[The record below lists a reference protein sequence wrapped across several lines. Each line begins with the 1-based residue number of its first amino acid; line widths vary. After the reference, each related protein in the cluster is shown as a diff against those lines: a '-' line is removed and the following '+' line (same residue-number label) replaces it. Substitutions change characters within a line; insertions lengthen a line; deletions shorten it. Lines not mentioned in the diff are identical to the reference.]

1 MKDIKKIQEFFSK
14 PLNEGKQLDITD
26 FQKVVQAV
34 KSTGHPATVML
45 VPKWNEIEI
54 ITGMNAPDDMI
65 YDISKATSP
74 LGYNHK
80 ELSMS
85 GDSSSLGRGEYSEI
99 EKVNGGHM
107 DYRRF
112 EESVKEMEYG
122 DPVDAVFRKYAGKTI
137 EMDFED
143 MESDW
148 ANLLNDLEDYFPGDK
163 LSDFMDSGEADLY
176 LDDYNITLMEPIMD
190 KDVDLDVLKRAK
202 AKMDIDKMRYDAGM
216 PPMDS
221 IASLNEDEDID
232 FEYRAVL
239 DKFKDIMKGLD
250 VKEADALQQKL
261 KAYFAG
267 LDENMKKSFT
277 DYTNQ
282 ELAAYVKNTK
292 DKKAAKE
299 LHKRSQKLKNL
310 SRTDVNER
318 ADHVNPMVAKAYKDY
333 IKAKKDSAAD
343 IDFAED
349 PEKAYRYYSKKL
361 NNTYSTKADRDAIE
375 AILKKKYGS
384 ALEES
389 LKEMDINDPVA
400 MKFRAAQ
407 DKLAKMRAANA
418 GDDGNDKFF
427 RKSTAN
433 AKKLA
438 ALKKYREQLMRDM
451 EQEAEPEGGPIAD
464 KYGAELNKIDKAIA
478 MLQGSK
484 KGGMV
489 DPYADHISMQ
499 NAMMGLEENK
509 IIANRILKKYG
520 IKPLKTVATAVRGFR
535 QNVGSSQGYAYNR
548 TYPGYAWLSLHGIDS
563 KIIDQIE
570 QEFKEAGLEKLYRS
584 GGSSFTFLNNRDVN
598 EGGVAGWKKASMSMI
613 KHVQKQLDDMGVKYE
628 MGDTPYAPFKTI
640 YKPINKSDDWYD
652 KFDDLIWRANLRGV
666 VKTAMNEAEEED
678 ATDIVA
684 MDVPLFIRVLEYARE
699 DAQADMDL
707 HDLAEKAIAGT
718 KEAGVLTMDN
728 YDMLVGE
735 KESVDEAELTE
746 AYVPSNIKEFAK
758 RRGISSLVNKVAGWA
773 EKVGARI
780 TGGTAIGKNYNTLI
794 LDLGYQTADIRID
807 VEDETIEL
815 YDEPIYSFADFKNV
829 FMEEVTRQQAEHD
842 EEQLRRE
849 QGLEEKA
856 KEIAETIKLGLML
869 NEELCPKGKAYI
881 KRRLAAGEKSSA
893 YLSGRAVKVCKG
905 QMSGRSKKK

>member
-427 RKSTAN
+427 DA
-433 AKKLA
+433 AKLR
-438 ALKKYREQLMRDM
+438 ALKSKRAQIMRDM
-451 EQEAEPEGGPIAD
+451 EQEAEPEGGPIANR
-464 KYGAELNKIDKAIA
+464 YGDMLNAVDAEIA
-478 MLQGSK
+478 K
-484 KGGMV
+484 EK
-489 DPYADHISMQ
+489 
-499 NAMMGLEENK
+499 AMMGLEENK
-509 IIANRILKKYG
+509 PAFNVNNH
-520 IKPLKTVATAVRGFR
+520 IKA
-535 QNVGSSQGYAYNR
+535 
-548 TYPGYAWLSLHGIDS
+548 I
-563 KIIDQIE
+563 QI
-570 QEFKEAGLEKLYRS
+570 
-584 GGSSFTFLNNRDVN
+584 
-598 EGGVAGWKKASMSMI
+598 
-613 KHVQKQLDDMGVKYE
+613 QLQQLGVKYE
-628 MGDTPYAPFKTI
+628 MSGNPYKPFKVI
-640 YKPINKSDDWYD
+640 YKPVNKDDNWY
-652 KFDDLIWRANLRGV
+652 KNFDDIIFRYNLGSV
-666 VKTAMNEAEEED
+666 VKTTMDEATKDEETTFHKKLDKLVHDTFGKRKGE
-678 ATDIVA
+678 
-684 MDVPLFIRVLEYARE
+684 LEEAA
-699 DAQADMDL
+699 DQKQADIYAYQFMQYFDKMRRIVGSNFG
-707 HDLAEKAIAGT
+707 DDTRKEFEK
-718 KEAGVLTMDN
+718 
-728 YDMLVGE
+728 LVQNKFSNHTVNE
-735 KESVDEAELTE
+735 TEELTE

-758 RRGISSLVNKVAGWA
+758 RRGVSSLVNKVAGWA

-807 VEDETIEL
+807 IEDETIEL
-815 YDEPIYSFADFKNV
+815 YDEPVYSFADFKNV
-829 FMEEVTRQQAEHD
+829 FIEEVTRQQMEHD

-849 QGLEEKA
+849 RGLEEK
-856 KEIAETIKLGLML
+856 IAEALDKI
-869 NEELCPKGKAYI
+869 NEELCPAGKAYI
-881 KRRLAAGEKSSA
+881 KKRQAAGEKSSA

-905 QMSGRSKKK
+905 QMKG